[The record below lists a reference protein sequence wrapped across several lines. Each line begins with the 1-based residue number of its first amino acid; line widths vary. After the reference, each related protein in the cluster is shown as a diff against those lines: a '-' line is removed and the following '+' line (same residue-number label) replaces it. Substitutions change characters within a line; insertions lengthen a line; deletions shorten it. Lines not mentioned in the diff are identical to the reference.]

1 MKKILDLILIIS
13 CMIQFLAGIYV
24 TLIKIMI
31 STKVRKE

>member
-13 CMIQFLAGIYV
+13 CMIHFLAGIYV